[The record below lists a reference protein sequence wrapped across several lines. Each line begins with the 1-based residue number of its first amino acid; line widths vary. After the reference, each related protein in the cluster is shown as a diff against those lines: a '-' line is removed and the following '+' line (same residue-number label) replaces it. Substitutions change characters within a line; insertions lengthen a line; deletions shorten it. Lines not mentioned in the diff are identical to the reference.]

1 MADISLSFEELE
13 ALHDVIEGAR
23 CYWNKHP
30 LARQRA
36 ASVLQT
42 VNRLYWRLGEELP
55 KTGTPS
61 ARFRSVKHSA
71 TGTLV
76 DQLVNFIVNLSADY
90 ARKHDPWHADTVL
103 FSKSFESRL
112 SNDSFLE
119 LESALEKLGMIL
131 LLDPELSGERIAV
144 QRRDI
149 GPWPELA
156 VDSSA

>member
-1 MADISLSFEELE
+1 MTNISLSFEELE
-13 ALHDVIEGAR
+13 ALHDVIEAAR

-36 ASVLQT
+36 APVLRT

-61 ARFRSVKHSA
+61 ERFGSVRHSA
-71 TGTLV
+71 NGTLV
-76 DQLVNFIVNLSADY
+76 DQLVNFIVNLSAEY
-90 ARKHDPWHADTVL
+90 AQEHDPWRADTVL
-103 FSKSFESRL
+103 ISKSFETML

-119 LESALEKLGMIL
+119 LESALEQLGMIL
-131 LLDPELSGERIAV
+131 LFDPELPSERIAV

-156 VDSSA
+156 VESS

>member
-1 MADISLSFEELE
+1 MTDISLSFEELE
-13 ALHDVIEGAR
+13 ALHDVIEAAR

-36 ASVLQT
+36 APVLLT

-61 ARFRSVKHSA
+61 ERFGSVRHST

-76 DQLVNFIVNLSADY
+76 DQLVNFVVNLSAEY
-90 ARKHDPWHADTVL
+90 AQKHDPWRADTVCI
-103 FSKSFESRL
+103 SKSFENRL
-112 SNDSFLE
+112 SNDDFLE
-119 LESALEKLGMIL
+119 LESALERLGMIL
-131 LLDPELSGERIAV
+131 LFDPELPGERIAL

-156 VDSSA
+156 V

>member
-1 MADISLSFEELE
+1 MTGLSVSFEELE
-13 ALHDVIEGAR
+13 ALHDVIEAAR

-36 ASVLQT
+36 APVLQT

-61 ARFRSVKHSA
+61 ERFGRVSHSA

-76 DQLVNFIVNLSADY
+76 DQLVNFVVNLSAEY
-90 ARKHDPWHADTVL
+90 AEGHDPWHADTVL
-103 FSKSFESRL
+103 ISKGFENRL
-112 SNDSFLE
+112 SNDDFLE
-119 LESALEKLGMIL
+119 LESALEQLGMIL
-131 LLDPELSGERIAV
+131 LFDPELPGERIAV
-144 QRRDI
+144 QRQDI

-156 VDSSA
+156 VVSS